1 MCLVSGG
8 RRNLGRILAGVLSSL
23 LRLELCVL
31 APVAP
36 GRERG
41 DGGRAHGNV
50 VHSSLAPLRQPAFL
64 KICNV
69 LLCVPDCEASGWVK
83 NAPNLDPVCS
93 SSSGG
98 ELGRATELLNKAS
111 KEVFVRRQSQNNL
124 LPQEKVCCGGSQGL
138 CSDSSPGP
146 KIDMK
151 LSQSVNQISFSF
163 YGIGCRYSD
172 THLWVG
178 RRLKVNKQTKKH
190 LLLVLSTQGDVL

>member
-1 MCLVSGG
+1 M
-8 RRNLGRILAGVLSSL
+8 
-23 LRLELCVL
+23 
-31 APVAP
+31 
-36 GRERG
+36 
-41 DGGRAHGNV
+41 
-50 VHSSLAPLRQPAFL
+50 
-64 KICNV
+64 
-69 LLCVPDCEASGWVK
+69 K

-146 KIDMK
+146 NLDMK

-178 RRLKVNKQTKKH
+178 RRLKVNKQTKKQFLGNTQYTQTFLSRKIFAHRTHFGRQKPTCLSH
-190 LLLVLSTQGDVL
+190 LQLFMT